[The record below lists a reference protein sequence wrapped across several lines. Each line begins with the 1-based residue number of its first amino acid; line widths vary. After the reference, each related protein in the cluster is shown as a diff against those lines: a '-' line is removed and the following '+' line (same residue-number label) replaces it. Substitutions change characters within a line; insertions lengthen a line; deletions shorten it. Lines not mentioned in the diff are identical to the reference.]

1 MSILFTVII
10 LGMIIFLH
18 ELGHFMLAKYYK
30 MPVHEFAIGMGP
42 KLFSKKKG
50 ETVYSIR
57 ALPLGGFVNI
67 GGMQYEKVPEYTEE
81 DFNKENEKIE
91 ETDLEKEEKN
101 LIRAEIERIKN
112 DNENGFYT
120 KPALARFNVLIA
132 GVVMNFLTA
141 LIMIMVMLGID
152 KAVPPKYSP
161 AIIKAVHQDSNA
173 KEIIKG
179 NDEIVEFNG
188 VKIKNQGDL
197 IKEVAKVNKTK
208 KDLNQ
213 SEFNIK
219 IVRNNKE
226 IVENVKVTYYEEAK
240 MYLLG
245 VQFLEHKAS
254 FFEKIKIS
262 FGIFFDYFKMMIEG
276 VKMLVTGKIA
286 ASEMTGPVGL
296 PKIIGQAYQNAG
308 FLALINIF
316 ILLSINI
323 GVMNLLPIPALDG
336 GRLLFVIPEFIG
348 IKVNKKIEEKLHLV
362 GMIFLMGLMIF
373 IIFNDIFKYFK

>member
-67 GGMQYEKVPEYTEE
+67 GGMQYEKVPEYTGE

-141 LIMIMVMLGID
+141 LIMIMVMLGIN

-179 NDEIVEFNG
+179 NDEIIEFNG